1 MAVFDWQTAEN
12 KLAQLVALAAGLPV
26 GKVLWEGQTLP
37 SGLSNAAV
45 PGSGRPALPYAPGPG
60 RHE

>member
-26 GKVLWEGQTLP
+26 GKVLWEGQTAP
-37 SGLSNAAV
+37 SILMEHLNGAS
-45 PGSGRPALPYAPGPG
+45 
-60 RHE
+60 

>member
-26 GKVLWEGQTLP
+26 GKVMWEGQ
-37 SGLSNAAV
+37 SKD
-45 PGSGRPALPYAPGPG
+45 RPALPYAPGPG